1 MVLPNSLC
9 KFFVLKEGY
18 VYWLS
23 DKHIMRSFCD
33 SPRVRKLN
41 FNSFKSILQKL
52 TGMYQL
58 LKFVPLILIVHIQ
71 HVYSESV
78 NEHVHYFTKLRDCT
92 IMAIKT
98 CKLCYQ
104 ILCVRFIIIHWNSF
118 LCEIEVTAVVSCNQH
133 VNKKMWGK
141 ILAERDC
148 FSMQEVE
155 NTCLLRGK
163 Q

>member
-1 MVLPNSLC
+1 
-9 KFFVLKEGY
+9 
-18 VYWLS
+18 
-23 DKHIMRSFCD
+23 MRSFCD

-58 LKFVPLILIVHIQ
+58 FNLFPLILIVHIQ

-104 ILCVRFIIIHWNSF
+104 ILCVKVHNYPP
-118 LCEIEVTAVVSCNQH
+118 E
-133 VNKKMWGK
+133 
-141 ILAERDC
+141 
-148 FSMQEVE
+148 
-155 NTCLLRGK
+155 
-163 Q
+163 